1 MLINGHRAP
10 KRLKSPTKTTTKL
23 NRKNKKAAVETTK
36 THQPNNSGHPIAQ
49 ALNNT
54 FRQGDTQAFMQ
65 TLNEL
70 INAYGIS
77 QLAKQSD
84 IDRVTLWRFIR
95 GERIPRIDT
104 LQKILEN
111 LGIKT
116 QFSVEKSG
124 KPLIAYINWK
134 KQKEAERAN
143 SQSTDHSGTSGS
155 PPPRKTTK
163 RIGKPKGGQP
173 KTKGLTKP

>member
-1 MLINGHRAP
+1 ME
-10 KRLKSPTKTTTKL
+10 T
-23 NRKNKKAAVETTK
+23 NKAQ
-36 THQPNNSGHPIAQ
+36 QPNNSGHIIAQ

-134 KQKEAERAN
+134 KQKEAERTN
-143 SQSTDHSGTSGS
+143 SKNTGHSGISGF
-155 PPPRKTTK
+155 PPPHVK
-163 RIGKPKGGQP
+163 QP
-173 KTKGLTKP
+173 KE

>member
-1 MLINGHRAP
+1 M
-10 KRLKSPTKTTTKL
+10 
-23 NRKNKKAAVETTK
+23 ETTK
-36 THQPNNSGHPIAQ
+36 QTHQNNSGYQIAK

-65 TLNEL
+65 ALNEL

-124 KPLIAYINWK
+124 KPLIDYINWK
-134 KQKEAERAN
+134 KQKEAKQAN
-143 SQSTDHSGTSGS
+143 SQSSGS
-155 PPPRKTTK
+155 TAS
-163 RIGKPKGGQP
+163 
-173 KTKGLTKP
+173 

>member
-1 MLINGHRAP
+1 MLINGHRTQ
-10 KRLKSPTKTTTKL
+10 KHLKSPTKTTTKL

-36 THQPNNSGHPIAQ
+36 QTQHTNNSGHPIAQ

-134 KQKEAERAN
+134 KQKEAERTN
-143 SQSTDHSGTSGS
+143 SQSTDHSGASGFS
-155 PPPRKTTK
+155 PPHVK
-163 RIGKPKGGQP
+163 RPNE
-173 KTKGLTKP
+173 

>member
-1 MLINGHRAP
+1 M
-10 KRLKSPTKTTTKL
+10 
-23 NRKNKKAAVETTK
+23 ETTK
-36 THQPNNSGHPIAQ
+36 QTQHTSNSGHPIAQ

-143 SQSTDHSGTSGS
+143 TQSTDHSGTSGFS
-155 PPPRKTTK
+155 PPHVK
-163 RIGKPKGGQP
+163 RPKE
-173 KTKGLTKP
+173 

>member
-1 MLINGHRAP
+1 M
-10 KRLKSPTKTTTKL
+10 
-23 NRKNKKAAVETTK
+23 ETTK
-36 THQPNNSGHPIAQ
+36 THQSSNSGHPIAK

-124 KPLIAYINWK
+124 KPLIDYINLK
-134 KQKEAERAN
+134 KQKEAEQAN
-143 SQSTDHSGTSGS
+143 SKSTGNTGFSTHS
-155 PPPRKTTK
+155 RMKHKKEQKTLK
-163 RIGKPKGGQP
+163 NK
-173 KTKGLTKP
+173 

>member
-1 MLINGHRAP
+1 M
-10 KRLKSPTKTTTKL
+10 
-23 NRKNKKAAVETTK
+23 ETTK

-49 ALNNT
+49 ALNST

-124 KPLIAYINWK
+124 KPLIDYINWK
-134 KQKEAERAN
+134 KQKETEQAN
-143 SQSTDHSGTSGS
+143 SKSTCNTGFSTHS
-155 PPPRKTTK
+155 RMKHKKEQKTLK
-163 RIGKPKGGQP
+163 NK
-173 KTKGLTKP
+173 

>member
-1 MLINGHRAP
+1 M
-10 KRLKSPTKTTTKL
+10 
-23 NRKNKKAAVETTK
+23 ETTK

-124 KPLIAYINWK
+124 KPLIDYINWK
-134 KQKEAERAN
+134 KQKEAERTN
-143 SQSTDHSGTSGS
+143 SQNSGHSGTSGS
-155 PPPRKTTK
+155 PPRKTTK
-163 RIGKPKGGQP
+163 RIGKPKEGQP
-173 KTKGLTKP
+173 KTKEPSKP